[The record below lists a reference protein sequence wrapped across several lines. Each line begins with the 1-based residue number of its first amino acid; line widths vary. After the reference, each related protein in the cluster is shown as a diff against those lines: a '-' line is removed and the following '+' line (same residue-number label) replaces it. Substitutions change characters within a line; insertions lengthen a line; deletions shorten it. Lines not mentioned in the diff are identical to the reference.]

1 MHELGIAAS
10 VVEIV
15 CRHAE
20 GRRVTR
26 VELKVGHLRQI
37 VPATLAF
44 NFELVAQGTVAEGAE
59 LDLESIP
66 ALGLCAD
73 CGTETELHAFPFQ
86 CAQCAGF
93 DLRIVAGEE
102 LQVESIECSEESDDA
117 PRPSENVCC

>member
-20 GRRVTR
+20 GRRVSR

-37 VPATLAF
+37 IPATLAF

-66 ALGLCAD
+66 AVGVCSD
-73 CGTETELHAFPFQ
+73 CGTETELHAFPL
-86 CAQCAGF
+86 QCAGCDSF

-102 LQVESIECSEESDDA
+102 LEVESIECCEESDNA

>member
-20 GRRVTR
+20 GRRVSK

-37 VPATLAF
+37 IPATLVF

-66 ALGLCAD
+66 AVGLCGA
-73 CGTETELHAFPFQ
+73 CETETELHAFPL
-86 CAQCAGF
+86 QCAGCGSF

-102 LQVESIECSEESDDA
+102 LEVESIECCEESDNA